1 MRAEDQQRAKRA
13 RLDEKHASKLRKRLQ
28 AGLDKLD
35 QLGSAFVGHAVSR
48 HGRVSLFRTPEAAA
62 MQAQDPNLATAQ
74 ARHPVSCQGFKPLKR
89 LLYRPPGAAAR
100 QAQDP
105 NLATAQARHPVFCH
119 CSKPFSRSL
128 FRMLVCRACASLM
141 WWQGALA
148 LLCRGAGFA

>member
-74 ARHPVSCQGFKPLKR
+74 ARHRVSYQG
-89 LLYRPPGAAAR
+89 
-100 QAQDP
+100 
-105 NLATAQARHPVFCH
+105 
-119 CSKPFSRSL
+119 SKSLGRSL
-128 FRMLVCRACASLM
+128 FRMHEDALQARGVRLASELMRRACGSLG
-141 WWQGALA
+141 WLLGALGTS
-148 LLCRGAGFA
+148 LSGCRVSVNSVSCEFA